1 MQNNELNSNVA
12 EHPTLQRR
20 KKKVTEFEAV
30 RLLDVFRRHP
40 TLPVSICID
49 GDAFSWVRDYHGAT
63 SPGQLITKEIAL
75 WAGAIGHRTVNT
87 LLLCY
92 PFRNLLPYEI
102 TEVLHALASNFSL
115 AESEHRCHR
124 VATNITE
131 INSDNI
137 ALLKGLGFN
146 QYQIVLS
153 RDDLEDLPRLEATA
167 KLIRQYSFSGVG
179 IQIHDANCLDDLRES
194 VLDVK
199 QRINPD
205 YIYIGHRAKLFDAD
219 AITKGSI
226 IFDGENELED
236 NCLYMGLEGTS
247 HLQSL
252 ALQNFCSPKR
262 YLKALEAGQLPV
274 NPGPLSI

>member
-1 MQNNELNSNVA
+1 MQNNERNSNVA
-12 EHPTLQRR
+12 EHPTLLRR
-20 KKKVTEFEAV
+20 HGKVTEFEAV

-40 TLPVSICID
+40 TLPVSICVD
-49 GDAFSWVRDYHGAT
+49 GDAFSWVRNHLNAT
-63 SPGQLITKEIAL
+63 SPGQLISKEIAL
-75 WAGAIGHRTVNT
+75 WAGAIGHRTVDT

-115 AESEHRCHR
+115 SESEHRCHR

-131 INSDNI
+131 INGDHI

-146 QYQIVLS
+146 HYQIVLS
-153 RDDLEDLPRLEATA
+153 RDDLDDLTRLEATA
-167 KLIRQYSFSGVG
+167 KMIRQYSFSGIG
-179 IQIHDANCLDDLRES
+179 IQIHDANCLDDLRDN
-194 VLDVK
+194 VLEVK
-199 QRINPD
+199 KRISPD
-205 YIYIGHRAKLFDAD
+205 YIYIGHRAKLLDAD
-219 AITKGSI
+219 SASKGSI

-236 NCLYMGLEGTS
+236 NCIYMGLEGTS

-252 ALQNFCSPKR
+252 VLQNFCSPKR

-274 NPGPLSI
+274 NPGPLNI